1 MTRSPRHLT
10 TNDLVRDAVRLVREL
25 RVDEIPV
32 VAPDGTPVGLIDVQ
46 DLIAMKVVQE
56 TGTNEG

>member
-1 MTRSPRHLT
+1 MTWHSSLLDFP
-10 TNDLVRDAVRLVREL
+10 REL

-56 TGTNEG
+56 HASDDG